1 MAFDIG
7 AVLAF
12 EFDRWGSQQVAEV
25 TSISIEEKRMTVK
38 FKSQSGR
45 VVTQTL
51 GYPIPTTDHPKLWKV
66 VIAG

>member
-7 AVLAF
+7 VVLAF

-38 FKSQSGR
+38 FKS
-45 VVTQTL
+45 
-51 GYPIPTTDHPKLWKV
+51 
-66 VIAG
+66 